1 VVWNFRFIGVRVEHM
16 QASRH
21 IASRRHTEKQT
32 VLLIHPPLSKPCE
45 PPAGLARL
53 ASALNANRVH
63 CRIMDANLEGLLDLL
78 TGPVSAED
86 TWSKRAVRN
95 VSKNLDAIRNHRLY
109 ANTDRYKRAVNDLN
123 RILALSGHKTGV
135 ALSFSNYTETHL
147 SPVRSAD
154 LMQAAEQ
161 FEKNLFYPGLSRRL
175 CILFDDQH
183 PDIVGISINYLSQA
197 LTGFAVAGFVK
208 KMLPQTR
215 MVLGGGLIT
224 SWMKIPG
231 FRNPF
236 KGLIDDLIS
245 GPGESALLTMC
256 GAGSPTKKQAPGF
269 DYDQLP
275 LPHYL
280 SPGPVLPYST
290 ARGCYWRKCAFCPET
305 AEKNLYQ
312 PSDLSTVAY
321 EIHRL
326 KLNVQPTL
334 IHFLDNALPPRVLHY
349 LVQNPP
355 GTPWYGFVRITAHL
369 ADPGFARKLKAAGCV
384 MLKLGIE
391 SGDPDVLD
399 ALEKGIDL
407 KIVSTALETLKA
419 AGIGTYVY
427 LLFGTPAESY
437 ESARKTLDFTLAHA
451 PWIDFLNLAVF
462 NLPAHSPGA
471 EQLETVPFYEGDLSL
486 YREFRHP
493 EGWHR
498 DRVRRFLSQEFK
510 RPQPIRS
517 ILNNDPPFF
526 TSNHAPFLLLN
537 RPN

>member
-1 VVWNFRFIGVRVEHM
+1 MREN
-16 QASRH
+16 
-21 IASRRHTEKQT
+21 KT
-32 VLLIHPPLSKPCE
+32 VLLIHPPLLKPCE

-53 ASALNANRVH
+53 ASALSANRIS
-63 CRIMDANLEGLLDLL
+63 CYIMDASLEGLLDLL

-95 VSKNLDAIRNHRLY
+95 VSKNLDALRTESLY
-109 ANTDRYKRAVNDLN
+109 ANTDRYKRAVSDLN
-123 RILALSGHKTGV
+123 RLLTLAGHGTG
-135 ALSFSNYTETHL
+135 ATLSFSNYTDTHL
-147 SPVRSAD
+147 SPARSTD
-154 LMQAAEQ
+154 LLQAAGQ
-161 FEKNLFYPGLSRRL
+161 FEKNPFYPSLSKRL
-175 CILFDDQH
+175 LTLFDDQQ

-208 KMLPQTR
+208 KQLPQTR
-215 MVLGGGLIT
+215 IVLGGGLIT
-224 SWMKIPG
+224 SWMNIPG
-231 FRNPF
+231 FKNPF
-236 KGLIDDLIS
+236 KGLIDDMVS
-245 GPGESALLTMC
+245 GPGEAALLKMC
-256 GAGSPTKKQAPGF
+256 GAGSVTEKPAPGF
-269 DYDQLP
+269 DYDKLP

-290 ARGCYWRKCAFCPET
+290 AQGCYWRKCAFCPEK
-305 AEKNLYQ
+305 AEKNPYR
-312 PSDLSTVAY
+312 PSDLAAMGH
-321 EIHRL
+321 EIDRL
-326 KLNVQPTL
+326 ELRTHPTL
-334 IHFLDNALPPRVLHY
+334 IHFLDNALPPKALHHF
-349 LVQNPP
+349 VQNPP
-355 GTPWYGFVRITAHL
+355 GTSWYGFVRITSHL
-369 ADPGFARKLKAAGCV
+369 ADPQFARNLKAAGCV

-407 KIVSTALETLKA
+407 KTVSAALQTLKS

-451 PWIDFLNLAVF
+451 QWIDFLNLAIF
-462 NLPAHSPGA
+462 NLPANSPEA
-471 EQLETVPFYEGDLSL
+471 EALETVPFYEGDLSL

-493 EGWHR
+493 RGWHR
-498 DRVRRFLSQEFK
+498 DRVRRFLAQEFK

-537 RPN
+537 RPS